1 MNAKDLG
8 RERKKLFD
16 MKESIRKWK
25 KAIKVF
31 LLIKV
36 TNNFIG
42 VTDTIENKAYRGI
55 NTLVSSMPN
64 WVANGNCKNVNDGY
78 SHLIFNKI

>member
-1 MNAKDLG
+1 
-8 RERKKLFD
+8 

-55 NTLVSSMPN
+55 NTLYLV
-64 WVANGNCKNVNDGY
+64 C
-78 SHLIFNKI
+78 LIGWQTEIAKTLTMVIPI